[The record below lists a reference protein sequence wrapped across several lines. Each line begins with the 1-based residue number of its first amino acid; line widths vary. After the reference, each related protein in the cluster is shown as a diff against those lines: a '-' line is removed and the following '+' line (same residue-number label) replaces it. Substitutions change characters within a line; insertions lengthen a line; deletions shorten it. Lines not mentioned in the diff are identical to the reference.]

1 VARSEREQ
9 IEGLRQAIEWA
20 EKHHPLP
27 RCKHGNC
34 LRDHGME
41 LLEPSC
47 GCRAFNL
54 DPDFRKDAP
63 TNGLYCVRCQ
73 KPIKDASKAVRV
85 TVDWN
90 TWLATEGGEEFMGAD
105 CWKTISGRNRHTEG
119 K

>member
-1 VARSEREQ
+1 MARPEQKQ
-9 IEGLRQAIEWA
+9 IEGLRQAVAWA

-63 TNGLYCVRCQ
+63 EGVTYCVRCQ

-90 TWLATEGGEEFMGAD
+90 TWLVMEGGEELMGAN
-105 CWKTISGRNRHTEG
+105 CWKTIRGAGQDR
-119 K
+119 

>member
-1 VARSEREQ
+1 MTSEKESIRR
-9 IEGLRQAIEWA
+9 LADAVRFV

-63 TNGLYCVRCQ
+63 EGVAYCVRCQ
-73 KPIKDASKAVRV
+73 KPIKDATKSVRV

-90 TWLATEGGEEFMGAD
+90 TWLVTEGGEELMGAD
-105 CWKTISGRNRHTEG
+105 CWKTITGG